1 MQSLANLSL
10 GKFSYGQLYN
20 LCFTEGSS
28 FDNVFDC
35 RWDVWRDKAVA
46 DFGIGPEFFDLVR
59 SFASNGIRTL
69 SGPQRYLQVASYV
82 RLSPLSAVRMHD
94 DGRIEG
100 VYEAIKGFEVAR
112 ARGDDEALLF
122 FGRRATAQGKGDYYQ
137 RRAVEGANHP
147 RRPFGDNSD
156 LGELKWAVLTG
167 DVDTLDDMI
176 HDFFD
181 LPGGFRIADIPRRR
195 FWEPVPELDLP
206 LSNWKD
212 EYNQKELFD
221 NALESGDIRIIDF
234 FMSIFRNRNLYKWA
248 RKRYFGYGLF
258 LKGRPE
264 DAYAFTLRFADK
276 ILQEGFEGE
285 LDYMVELP
293 LYFLDFS
300 KEENQA
306 FLPIEAYGN
315 IPYLTVLL
323 PLLNPKK
330 LDTPWILQDLINKRD
345 EYPLSVKL
353 VRERMKEL

>member
-10 GKFSYGQLYN
+10 NKFSYEQLYN
-20 LCFTEGSS
+20 MCFAEGSS
-28 FDNVFDC
+28 FGSVFDC
-35 RWDVWRDKAVA
+35 RWDVWRSKAQA
-46 DFGIGPEFFDLVR
+46 DFGISPQFFDLVR
-59 SFASNGIRTL
+59 NFASNGIRSL

-82 RLSPLSAVRMHD
+82 KLSPLSAIRVYD

-100 VYEAIKGFEVAR
+100 VYEAIKGFEMAR

-122 FGRRATAQGKGDYYQ
+122 FGRRATEQGKGDYYQ
-137 RRAVEGANHP
+137 RRTVQGANHP
-147 RRPFGDNSD
+147 RRSIDDDSD

-167 DVDTLDDMI
+167 DVGTLDDMI

-181 LPGGFRIADIPRRR
+181 LPVGFRISDIPRRR
-195 FWEPVPELDLP
+195 FWEPVLELDLP
-206 LSNWKD
+206 LANWRD
-212 EYNQKELFD
+212 EYQKKELFE
-221 NALESGDIRIIDF
+221 NALESGDMRIIDF
-234 FMSIFRNRNLYKWA
+234 FMSVFRNRNLYKWA
-248 RKRYFGYGLF
+248 RKRYFGWGLF
-258 LKGRPE
+258 IKGQPE
-264 DAYAFTLRFADK
+264 DAYAFTLRFADR
-276 ILQEGFEGE
+276 ILQEGFEHE

-330 LDTPWILQDLINKRD
+330 LDTPWTLQTIINKRD

-353 VRERMKEL
+353 VRDRMKEL